1 MSKLFQQLTRCIL
14 TAGTA
19 VAKTCATAVKLGV
32 KPLSALVL
40 RAMHKGNRVA
50 SRAVHCARRFSY
62 IARHYGVKRA
72 VGLTAYRFAQMGQ
85 RHVPAMKKHLLR
97 FAPMALAAVVLV
109 VAIQY
114 WTDFTLAYEVNY
126 NGNSIGYVSNESV
139 VADACQMVS
148 DQVVENEFNA
158 GKVTYSLKV
167 VSANALNS
175 ADEVCQNIIEVEQDI
190 QMGVGLYVDGSLLAV
205 CRDGDVIKNAMDAV
219 IADYAKVKGEDML
232 SFANAIEYIGGLYPA
247 NMVKDTVAKEEI
259 ADVLTVMATRRE
271 TYTETIPFETVEI
284 KSDSYYIGYRGVQ
297 TEGKNG
303 TKQVV
308 ADVAYVG
315 GNEVDRVVL
324 SETVLTEA
332 VDKVVVVGTKR
343 YSSATA
349 NDDGQHLFWPVDGAD
364 VSDISSYFGD
374 GRNHK
379 GTDILAPNG
388 TAIFACEDGVVT
400 YVGWESGWGLYMV
413 IDHGN
418 GLSTL
423 YSHCSSITAVQGQQV
438 SRGEYIAAVGIT
450 GRAYG
455 YHLHLEVQI
464 NGQAV
469 DARPYLGIN

>member
-1 MSKLFQQLTRCIL
+1 MARGFV

-19 VAKTCATAVKLGV
+19 VAKTCGVAVRMAA
-32 KPLSALVL
+32 KPVMNMAL
-40 RAMHKGNRVA
+40 RAKCKGNRA
-50 SRAVHCARRFSY
+50 AARLVHCVRRFSY
-62 IARHYGVKRA
+62 IARHYGYKRA
-72 VGLTAYRFAQMGQ
+72 VSLTVYRFSQLGRQ
-85 RHVPAMKKHLLR
+85 HIPAVKKNMFR
-97 FAPMALAAVVLV
+97 FAPMALAAVVLMIS
-109 VAIQY
+109 IQY

-126 NGNSIGYVSNESV
+126 NGSNIGYVSNESV
-139 VADACQMVS
+139 FEDACQLVN
-148 DQVVENEFNA
+148 DRVVEDDFNV
-158 GKVTYSLKV
+158 GQVTYSLKV
-167 VSANALNS
+167 ISADALNS
-175 ADEVCQNIIEVEQDI
+175 ADEVCQNIIEVERDI
-190 QMGVGLYVDGSLLAV
+190 QMGVGLYVDGALLSV
-205 CRDGDVIKNAMDAV
+205 CRDGDVIKAAMDSV
-219 IADYAKVKGEDML
+219 IADYAQEKGEDML

-247 NMVKDTVAKEEI
+247 EMVHDTISKDEI
-259 ADVLTVMATRRE
+259 ARVLTVMATKRL

-303 TKQVV
+303 SKQVV
-308 ADVAYVG
+308 ADVAYISG
-315 GNEVDRVVL
+315 QEVDRIIL
-324 SETVLTEA
+324 SETVITPP
-332 VDKVVVVGTKR
+332 VTKVVVVGTKR

-349 NDDGQHLFWPVDGAD
+349 DDDGQHLFWPVDGAD

-423 YSHCSSITAVQGQQV
+423 YSHCSSITAVEGQRV

-464 NGQAV
+464 NGVAV
-469 DARPYLGIN
+469 DARPYLGID